1 MQIPK
6 TASMLIQGLKMKGT
20 LGLGG
25 VPTQLGAQQA
35 TQLDDLFSKS
45 LDETVKADNQAGYD
59 RDIRKGHLLIQD
71 EQGKTEIEVKGSS
84 KQGSLTEVSNHNDPA
99 SQIVRFTEANA
110 DKITDVELGFRPDG
124 VLNHAVAYFISRQDP
139 QDSYCEFFARH

>member
-6 TASMLIQGLKMKGT
+6 TASMLIQGFKRKGT

-25 VPTQLGAQQA
+25 ETAPLPSQQA
-35 TQLDDLFSKS
+35 RQLDDLFSQS

-71 EQGKTEIEVKGSS
+71 EHGKTEIDVSGSS
-84 KQGSLTEVSNHNDPA
+84 KQGALTEVSNHTEPA
-99 SQIVRFTEANA
+99 SQIVRFSEANA
-110 DKITDVELGFRPDG
+110 NEITDVELAFRPDG
-124 VLNHAVAYFISRQDP
+124 VLNHAVAYVISRQNP
-139 QDSYCEFFARH
+139 EDSYCEFFARQ